1 MSPSTGKEEEKA
13 METKTIPME
22 NDKLFRSVAETADD
36 GVFILNGRGEIAF
49 CNKSAVEIFGYPRED
64 LIGKPIG
71 VLLHE
76 DHRDILDET
85 LHRTEAEGFFRKF
98 RQVRGRTKNGVLFP
112 LELSLSTWKIR
123 DDRFYACILRDTT
136 ERHVTEAHT
145 RLQAQILA
153 QVKDAVVMTDREGR
167 VTYWNP
173 AAERLYGYK
182 VPEAMGQPLDELL
195 RSRWLKAGHEKAV
208 HDALLSE
215 RSQWYGEAVQR
226 RKDGRE
232 IHVESTISDCLDSDG
247 RPMGRL
253 NVSRDITER
262 KRLEHTLLHNEKLA
276 AMGQMAAGIAHDL
289 KAPLSVICGYADHL
303 AQAGVDAEEVRRH
316 AGTIRKQAKRCAD
329 LIDNLLGFS
338 RKERPDEAGEEF
350 DARDALAFPLSLLHP
365 HILKKSIRVERR
377 VPDSPLPIR
386 GHKDMLEQVIFNIAR
401 NAVDAMASGG
411 RLTVDTSSN
420 GSGQALIR
428 VSDTGPG
435 IPESIRDEIFEP
447 FFTTKPHGRGTG
459 VGLWLSREIIL
470 RFGGRIR
477 FDSEPGLGTT
487 FTIELPLA
495 GGGRKTR
502 PAASVSS
509 FTDETQDALVSPR
522 IPSEG

>member
-215 RSQWYGEAVQR
+215 RSQWYGEDQR
-226 RKDGRE
+226 
-232 IHVESTISDCLDSDG
+232 
-247 RPMGRL
+247 
-253 NVSRDITER
+253 
-262 KRLEHTLLHNEKLA
+262 
-276 AMGQMAAGIAHDL
+276 
-289 KAPLSVICGYADHL
+289 
-303 AQAGVDAEEVRRH
+303 
-316 AGTIRKQAKRCAD
+316 
-329 LIDNLLGFS
+329 
-338 RKERPDEAGEEF
+338 
-350 DARDALAFPLSLLHP
+350 
-365 HILKKSIRVERR
+365 
-377 VPDSPLPIR
+377 LP
-386 GHKDMLEQVIFNIAR
+386 
-401 NAVDAMASGG
+401 
-411 RLTVDTSSN
+411 
-420 GSGQALIR
+420 
-428 VSDTGPG
+428 
-435 IPESIRDEIFEP
+435 
-447 FFTTKPHGRGTG
+447 
-459 VGLWLSREIIL
+459 
-470 RFGGRIR
+470 RFGRSP
-477 FDSEPGLGTT
+477 DGT
-487 FTIELPLA
+487 A
-495 GGGRKTR
+495 
-502 PAASVSS
+502 
-509 FTDETQDALVSPR
+509 
-522 IPSEG
+522 